1 MLLKKEGHLYTP
13 GGSNSKCWLAEN
25 RKRVSGMQEMKSRS
39 GMARRFVAL
48 VFVTFF
54 AVGLA
59 FGANGQGMRFQVPYE
74 FKFGSNVLPAG
85 TYTFS
90 VDRSWLAVES
100 ESGKLLRQNIITRMS
115 GPAEL
120 IRSGYLIF
128 DRSESGRVLSEV
140 WMPGT
145 DGILVHPVQ
154 KDHSRLALSGSDL
167 DPSRPYSGET
177 AYKLTCAK
185 CHGENGKGEP
195 TADKF
200 FQLKI
205 PRLNSD
211 EVRAKSDAELTEL
224 ITLGSK
230 VMPPVE
236 IDEAG
241 FRHRLPPQDVQ
252 AVIAYVRTFKQ

>member
-1 MLLKKEGHLYTP
+1 
-13 GGSNSKCWLAEN
+13 
-25 RKRVSGMQEMKSRS
+25 MQEMKSRS
-39 GMARRFVAL
+39 AMARRLVAL
-48 VFVTFF
+48 VSVTFF

-59 FGANGQGMRFQVPYE
+59 LGQKEPAMRFQVPYE

-90 VDRSWLAVES
+90 VDRSWLTVES
-100 ESGKLLRQNIITRMS
+100 NNNKLLRQNIISRLS

-120 IRSGYLIF
+120 VRSGYLIF
-128 DRSESGRVLSEV
+128 DKTDGGSVLSEI
-140 WMPGT
+140 WMPGE
-145 DGILVHPVQ
+145 DGLLVHPVP
-154 KDHSRLALSGSDL
+154 KGHSRLALSGSDL
-167 DPSRPYSGET
+167 DPSRPYSGEA

-185 CHGENGKGEP
+185 CHGDNGKGEP
-195 TADKF
+195 RADKF

-252 AVIAYVRTFKQ
+252 AVIAYVRTFKP

>member
-1 MLLKKEGHLYTP
+1 LLKKDGHLFTP
-13 GGSNSKCWLAEN
+13 GGSNFKRWLAEN
-25 RKRVSGMQEMKSRS
+25 RKGVSGMREMQSRDA
-39 GMARRFVAL
+39 MARRFVAL

-90 VDRSWLAVES
+90 VDRGWLAVES
-100 ESGKLLRQNIITRMS
+100 ANGAVIRQNIVTRLS

-128 DRSESGRVLSEV
+128 DNAENGRILSEV
-140 WMPGT
+140 WTPGT
-145 DGILVHPVQ
+145 DGILVHPVP
-154 KDHSRLALSGSDL
+154 KGHGRLALSGADL
-167 DPSRPYSGET
+167 DATRAYSGEA

-185 CHGENGKGEP
+185 CHGEKGKGDAS
-195 TADKF
+195 ADKF

-224 ITLGSK
+224 ITLGTK

-241 FRHRLPPQDVQ
+241 FRHRLPPQD
-252 AVIAYVRTFKQ
+252 

>member
-1 MLLKKEGHLYTP
+1 MRE
-13 GGSNSKCWLAEN
+13 
-25 RKRVSGMQEMKSRS
+25 MQSRDA
-39 GMARRFVAL
+39 MARRFVAL

-90 VDRSWLAVES
+90 VDRGWLAVES
-100 ESGKLLRQNIITRMS
+100 ANGAVIRQNIVTRLS

-120 IRSGYLIF
+120 IRS
-128 DRSESGRVLSEV
+128 
-140 WMPGT
+140 
-145 DGILVHPVQ
+145 
-154 KDHSRLALSGSDL
+154 ADL
-167 DPSRPYSGET
+167 DATRAYSGEA

-185 CHGENGKGEP
+185 CHGEKGKGDAS
-195 TADKF
+195 ADKF

-224 ITLGSK
+224 ITLGTK